1 MSATGSRDTMLGAL
15 GAVLLLGAWESVARS
30 GIVSPV
36 VFPAPSAAVL
46 STLARIPLID
56 IASHV
61 AISLGRIVCGFMLGA
76 MLGITIAI
84 AAGWYRILGN
94 LMRPV
99 IEMLRPIP
107 PLAWIPMAIVWF
119 GLGEPS
125 KIFVIFLGAFF
136 PILTNA
142 YRGIAGIDPVLIRA
156 AQTMDVHGIGLLMK
170 IALPAAMPD
179 IATGLRVGWGLGF
192 GVLVAAEL
200 IAAESGMGF
209 MIMNA
214 RQFGEVGVIIFGILL
229 IGACN
234 LVTDW
239 GLAML
244 IRRWLGKWHS
254 I

>member
-1 MSATGSRDTMLGAL
+1 MSATASRDALLGAL
-15 GAVLLLGAWESVARS
+15 GVAILLGAWESVARS

-36 VFPAPSAAVL
+36 VFPAPSVAVL
-46 STLARIPLID
+46 GTLARIPPGE
-56 IASHV
+56 IAGHV
-61 AISLGRIVCGFMLGA
+61 AISLARIVCGFTLGA
-76 MLGITIAI
+76 VLGVTIAI

-94 LMRPV
+94 LLRPV

-136 PILTNA
+136 PVLTNA
-142 YRGIAGIDPVLIRA
+142 YRGISGIDPVLIRA
-156 AQTMDVHGIGLLMK
+156 AQTMDVRGWRLLTK

-179 IATGLRVGWGLGF
+179 IATGLRVGWGLSF

-214 RQFGEVGVIIFGILL
+214 RQFGEVGIIISGILL

-234 LVTDW
+234 LITDW
-239 GLAML
+239 GLARL
-244 IRRWLGKWHS
+244 IGRWLGRWHR

>member
-1 MSATGSRDTMLGAL
+1 MSAIGRRDAMLGAL
-15 GAVLLLGAWESVARS
+15 GVALLLGAWESVARS

-36 VFPAPSAAVL
+36 VFPAPSVAVFG
-46 STLARIPLID
+46 TLARIPPAE
-56 IASHV
+56 IAGHV
-61 AISLGRIVCGFMLGA
+61 AISLMRIVSGFALGA
-76 MLGITIAI
+76 VLGIAIAI

-94 LMRPV
+94 LVRPV

-119 GLGEPS
+119 GLGENS

-156 AQTMDVHGIGLLMK
+156 AQTMDLSGFRLLAK
-170 IALPAAMPD
+170 VALPAAMPD
-179 IATGLRVGWGLGF
+179 IATGLRVGWGLSF

-209 MIMNA
+209 LIMNA
-214 RQFGEVGVIIFGILL
+214 RQFGEVGTIIFGILL

-234 LVTDW
+234 LITDW
-239 GLAML
+239 GLGAAL
-244 IRRWLGKWHS
+244 HRWLGKWHS